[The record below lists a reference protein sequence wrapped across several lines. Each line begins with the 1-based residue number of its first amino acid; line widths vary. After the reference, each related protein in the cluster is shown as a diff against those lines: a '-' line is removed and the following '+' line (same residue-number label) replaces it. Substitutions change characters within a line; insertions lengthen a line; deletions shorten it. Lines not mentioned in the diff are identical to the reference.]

1 MKFLIAGGDL
11 RMAWLAALLQRQG
24 HEVCCFALDEA
35 PAELTGSCALTPCA
49 MMDADCVVLPLP
61 VLGPGGGLNA
71 PLSAF
76 SYDIEDIFSALPK
89 TAVVCGGLSGEQ
101 VLRAAAEQGLDFTD
115 YFKREE
121 LVALNAL
128 ATAEGAIDVILRASP
143 LTIWD
148 SRVLITGYGRI
159 GKLLAPRLRA
169 LGARVSISARNEG
182 DKAYIRAN
190 GFEALDTRTLGPEL
204 SGFDTIVNTVPAR
217 IFERDRLKQ
226 ISPAALCLDLASRPG
241 GFDLDA
247 AKELGRNVVWALGLP
262 AQTAPATAGR
272 IIGETVLNILREKN
286 AQKEE

>member
-1 MKFLIAGGDL
+1 MKFLIVGGDL

-24 HEVCCFALDEA
+24 HGVCCFALDEA

-76 SYDIEDIFSALPK
+76 SYDIEDIFAALPK
-89 TAVVCGGLSGEQ
+89 TAVVCGGLAGEP
-101 VLRAAAEQGLDFTD
+101 VLRAAAEQGLHFTD

-204 SGFDTIVNTVPAR
+204 SSFDTIVNTIPVR

-226 ISPAALCLDLASRPG
+226 ISPSALCLDLASRPG

-262 AQTAPATAGR
+262 AQIAPATAGR
-272 IIGETVLNILREKN
+272 IIGETVLNILREKA

>member
-1 MKFLIAGGDL
+1 MKFLIVGGDM
-11 RMAWLAALLQRQG
+11 RIAWLAALLRREG
-24 HEVCCFALDEA
+24 HKVCCFALDEA
-35 PAELTGSCALTPCA
+35 PAELTGSCALSPSA
-49 MMDADCVVLPLP
+49 LPDADCVILPLP

-76 SYDIEDIFSALPK
+76 SYDIEDIFTAVPK
-89 TAVVCGGLSGEQ
+89 TTVVCGGLPGER
-101 VLRAAAEQGLDFTD
+101 VLRAAAEQGLEFID

-128 ATAEGAIDVILRASP
+128 ATAEGAIDVILKSSP

-148 SRVLITGYGRI
+148 SHVLIAGYGRI
-159 GKLLAPRLRA
+159 GKLLATRLRA
-169 LGARVSISARNEG
+169 LGAHVSVSARNEG

-204 SGFDTIVNTVPAR
+204 SVFDTVVNTVPVR
-217 IFERDRLKQ
+217 IFDRDRLKQ
-226 ISPAALCLDLASRPG
+226 IAPDALCLDLASRPG

-247 AKELGRNVVWALGLP
+247 AKELDRNVIWALGLP
-262 AQTAPATAGR
+262 SQTAPATAGR
-272 IIGETVLNILREKN
+272 IIGETVLNILREKA